1 MNLVRIAFIG
11 LLILMFTAQAGDK
24 MGTFY
29 AYKATDI
36 KGVEHSMS
44 EYKGKVVLLH
54 SMQGYRNSMRNTKKK
69 A

>member
-1 MNLVRIAFIG
+1 MNSVKVYLIAM
-11 LLILMFTAQAGDK
+11 LALAFTVQAGDK

-44 EYKGKVVLLH
+44 EYKGKVVF
-54 SMQGYRNSMRNTKKK
+54 
-69 A
+69 